1 MKWKGNYNENIKDIE
16 LFINV
21 LNQNCEDQIPEDI
34 ILEYEDDGKGFNNI
48 DNYNGIGIKNIKSRA
63 NEIGAKLNYES
74 SLGNG
79 TFVELVVK
87 FT

>member
-1 MKWKGNYNENIKDIE
+1 MELKFEIKENLILMYIK
-16 LFINV
+16 
-21 LNQNCEDQIPEDI
+21 
-34 ILEYEDDGKGFNNI
+34 DDGKGFDNKN
-48 DNYNGIGIKNIKSRA
+48 NYNGIGIKNIKSRA